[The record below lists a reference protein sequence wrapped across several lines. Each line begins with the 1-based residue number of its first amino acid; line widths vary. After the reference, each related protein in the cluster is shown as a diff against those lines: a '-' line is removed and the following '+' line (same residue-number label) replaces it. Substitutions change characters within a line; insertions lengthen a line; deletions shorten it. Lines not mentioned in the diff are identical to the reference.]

1 MNQHNEKS
9 DEIEISTKDII
20 NFFTAYRKFFLIGVI
35 VSFSIA
41 VLITTLSAKHTAE
54 TVLINTGAIEFISWK
69 SLQKNLPLLAS
80 QVSEKK
86 EADYLKV
93 MSSEKWWDKN
103 VVATYSLTKKDTK
116 ELLGINKDL
125 QDSEGN
131 RILNLI
137 VKAEATNKDDSLNN
151 LNTAI
156 SFISSG
162 SSYLSYKNLLTSY
175 TTRVITSESTNEK
188 NLKDLEIELGFLEQR
203 AKNLNQLKVQFP
215 SQTSSTNQV
224 VDPKDSG
231 AKYLPLSTQ
240 IIATNSDI
248 NAIKEKL
255 LRLRNEQQ
263 KFKVMKMFSEVAMPL
278 VNSEFDGIQL
288 GNKLLELTKKI
299 SAQIEKSN
307 LNEQLAINTI
317 SSEIVAIQTKYTY
330 GLEQATAG
338 VVIPP
343 NHLKNIFIGVIAGLF
358 ASVLFAVA
366 HLTYKKVKQ

>member
-9 DEIEISTKDII
+9 DEIEISIKDIV
-20 NFFTAYRKFFLIGVI
+20 NFFTGYRKFFLIGVI

-41 VLITTLSAKHTAE
+41 VLMTTLFAKHTAE

-69 SLQKNLPLLAS
+69 SLQKNLPMLAS
-80 QVSEKK
+80 QISEKK

-137 VKAEATNKDDSLNN
+137 VKAEATNKDDSVKN
-151 LNTAI
+151 LNAAI

-162 SSYLSYKNLLTSY
+162 SSYLSYKNLITSY

-215 SQTSSTNQV
+215 SQTNSTNQV

-248 NAIKEKL
+248 NVIKERL

-263 KFKVMKMFSEVAMPL
+263 KFKVMKMFSEGAMPL
-278 VNSEFDGIQL
+278 VNTEFDGIQL

-317 SSEIVAIQTKYTY
+317 SSEIIAIQTKYTY

-338 VVIPP
+338 VVYPP

>member
-9 DEIEISTKDII
+9 DEIEISIKDII
-20 NFFTAYRKFFLIGVI
+20 NFFTGYRKFFLIGVI

-41 VLITTLSAKHTAE
+41 VLITTLFAKHTAE

-69 SLQKNLPLLAS
+69 SLQKNLPMLAS
-80 QVSEKK
+80 QISEKK

-103 VVATYSLTKKDTK
+103 VAATYSLTKKDTK

-137 VKAEATNKDDSLNN
+137 VKAEATNKDDSVKN
-151 LNTAI
+151 LNAAI

-162 SSYLSYKNLLTSY
+162 SSYLSYKNLITSY

-263 KFKVMKMFSEVAMPL
+263 KFKVMKMFSEGAIPL
-278 VNSEFDGIQL
+278 VNTEFDGIQL
-288 GNKLLELTKKI
+288 GNNLLELTKKI

-338 VVIPP
+338 IVNPP
-343 NHLKNIFIGVIAGLF
+343 NHLKNIFIGIIAGLF

-366 HLTYKKVKQ
+366 HLTYKKVKR

>member
-9 DEIEISTKDII
+9 DEIEISIKDII
-20 NFFTAYRKFFLIGVI
+20 NFFTGYRKFFLIGVI

-41 VLITTLSAKHTAE
+41 VLITTLFAKHTAE

-69 SLQKNLPLLAS
+69 SLQKNLPMLAS
-80 QVSEKK
+80 QISEKK

-103 VVATYSLTKKDTK
+103 VAATYSLTKKDTK

-137 VKAEATNKDDSLNN
+137 VKAEATNKDDSVKN

-162 SSYLSYKNLLTSY
+162 SSYLSYKNLITSY

-248 NAIKEKL
+248 NAIKERL

-263 KFKVMKMFSEVAMPL
+263 KFKVMKMFSEGAMPL
-278 VNSEFDGIQL
+278 VNTEFDGIQL
-288 GNKLLELTKKI
+288 GNNLLELTKKI

-338 VVIPP
+338 IVNPP
-343 NHLKNIFIGVIAGLF
+343 NHLKNIFIGIIAGLF

-366 HLTYKKVKQ
+366 HLTYKKVKR

>member
-41 VLITTLSAKHTAE
+41 ILITTLSAKHTAE

-69 SLQKNLPLLAS
+69 SLQKNLPMLAS
-80 QVSEKK
+80 QISEKK

>member
-9 DEIEISTKDII
+9 DEIEISIKDIV
-20 NFFTAYRKFFLIGVI
+20 NFFTGYRKFFLIGVI

-41 VLITTLSAKHTAE
+41 VLMTTLFAKHTAE

-69 SLQKNLPLLAS
+69 SLQKNLPMLAS
-80 QVSEKK
+80 QISEKK

-137 VKAEATNKDDSLNN
+137 VKAEATNKDDSVKN
-151 LNTAI
+151 LNAAI

-162 SSYLSYKNLLTSY
+162 SSYLSYKNLITSY

-215 SQTSSTNQV
+215 SQTNSTNQV

-248 NAIKEKL
+248 NVIKERL

-263 KFKVMKMFSEVAMPL
+263 KFKVMKMFSEGAMPL
-278 VNSEFDGIQL
+278 VNTEFDGIQL

-338 VVIPP
+338 IVNPP
-343 NHLKNIFIGVIAGLF
+343 NHLKNIFIGIIAGLF

-366 HLTYKKVKQ
+366 HLTYKKVKR

>member
-20 NFFTAYRKFFLIGVI
+20 NFFTGYRKFFLIGVI

-41 VLITTLSAKHTAE
+41 VLMTTLFAKHTAE
-54 TVLINTGAIEFISWK
+54 TVLINAGAIEFISWK
-69 SLQKNLPLLAS
+69 SLQKNLPMLAS
-80 QVSEKK
+80 QISEKK

-103 VVATYSLTKKDTK
+103 VAATYSLTKKDTK

>member
-69 SLQKNLPLLAS
+69 SLQKNLPMLAS
-80 QVSEKK
+80 QISEKK